1 MKNLDESQEE
11 KLDKSDDNNIKL
23 KIKEE
28 DEKES
33 SDEDLP
39 KKITKK
45 KKNKKVEKVEMQN
58 INNKELG
65 EPLKSDDESE
75 EDYK

>member
-28 DEKES
+28 DGKES

-65 EPLKSDDESE
+65 EPLKSDDNSE